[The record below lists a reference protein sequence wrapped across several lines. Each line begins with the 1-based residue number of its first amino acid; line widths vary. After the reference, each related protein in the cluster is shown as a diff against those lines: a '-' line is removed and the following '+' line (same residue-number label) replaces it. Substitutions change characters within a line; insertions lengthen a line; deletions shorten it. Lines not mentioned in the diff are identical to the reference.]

1 MAINQDLK
9 DKIERIKFI
18 HRLTQRQ
25 IADKLAIQP
34 TYLSDLINGRA
45 PMNAQF
51 AERIRTTFGDLSG
64 QEDEHN
70 SNISIREHKMFGSN
84 NESKVKTIPL
94 IPIDAVAGYPGPDV
108 DSVYLSQCQQYAVPE
123 FIDKGAN
130 FLIRV
135 SGTSMMPTYCNGD
148 ILACRKI
155 EKLTFFQWG
164 TVYVMDTA
172 QGSLV
177 KRVYEDKD
185 DAEQIICKSDNFETY
200 PEFKISKHEIRS
212 ASLVIGMIRI
222 E

>member
-9 DKIERIKFI
+9 NKIDHIKFI

-25 IADKLAIQP
+25 IADKLAIKP

-51 AERIRTTFGDLSG
+51 AERIRTTFGDLPD
-64 QEDEHN
+64 QEYEQN
-70 SNISIREHKMFGSN
+70 SNPILREHKVFGSD
-84 NESKVKTIPL
+84 EKMKTIPL

-108 DSVYLSQCQQYAVPE
+108 DAVYLSQCQQYAVPE

-185 DAEQIICKSDNFETY
+185 NAEQIICKSDNFEIY
-200 PEFKISKHEIRS
+200 PEFKISKQEIRS